1 MKYAFIKANK
11 QSWSIALQCRVFR
24 VSRSGYYKWSHSVA
38 SQRIKLNE
46 KLDTDIIE
54 LFEHH
59 KGRYGAPRITQ
70 ALKDNG
76 ERINHK
82 RVAKRMV
89 ALGLRAKQARKF
101 KATTDSKH
109 YLPVAENSLQQD
121 FSASRPNEKWVGDIT
136 YGVPGVWD
144 K

>member
-1 MKYAFIKANK
+1 M
-11 QSWSIALQCRVFR
+11 
-24 VSRSGYYKWSHSVA
+24 
-38 SQRIKLNE
+38 
-46 KLDTDIIE
+46 DTDIIE